1 MRLLVST
8 IPYDKGKSGISV
20 YVREV
25 VRELAAQGHSL
36 AILCEDSEVVKQLG
50 SEVVK
55 QLDSDVVKQ
64 FSSEVVDETP
74 LNHLTTQPP
83 NHLTTE
89 PPNHP
94 TTQPPNHLTT
104 EPPNHH
110 AIQAPRWTRRP
121 VASMLWHLF
130 VLPFWIRRHRREFDG
145 FVICAANRRVCAWYP
160 LPTTATVHDLA
171 NFHIP
176 GKYSRSRMF
185 YLAHILP
192 HYAKKAQHL
201 VAVSEATKTDMVK
214 FWHCREEDVTV
225 LYNGLVVKQLGSEV
239 VKQFSSDVVRQL
251 GSEVV
256 KQLDSE
262 VVNQLDSEVVEETPP
277 NHLTTQPPNHQT
289 LLYISRIEHPGK
301 NHVRLIEAYSRLPR
315 SLAEAH
321 PLVIAGADWKDAE
334 VVHEA
339 AAKSP
344 HADLIRFTGFVAN
357 EDMPHL
363 WEEAGFYVFPSRFE
377 GFGLSLVEAMA
388 KGIPC
393 ACSNNGSLGE
403 IAADVAIT
411 FDPESVDEIADALR
425 RLLSE
430 PETERAAR
438 IARGLEH
445 VKKFSWSD
453 HAKGIAELISGR
465 DGSERVSRLFGIP
478 VARVTQSEAVDR
490 IISFAKRGGKAA
502 FVATL
507 NVDFVANA
515 VSGWPFGGNDE
526 LWGYL
531 RNADFVTAD
540 GMPIVLLSRI
550 LRRGLPA
557 RVTGADMVPAI
568 CRRCA
573 EEGLKV
579 YVLGGDKD
587 AVSDAFKRLLL
598 TTQSPNHLTTILA
611 GHDDAFVKLDEQQP
625 EIVERI
631 NAAKPDILFVALG
644 NPKQELWMGRNASKL
659 NVGAMVGI
667 GGTFNFIAGK
677 VKRAPKWMQKS
688 GLEWIY
694 RIIQEPGRLWR
705 RYAYGL
711 VKFSWLSLLHVLG
724 GYRR

>member
-1 MRLLVST
+1 MRLLVSC
-8 IPYDKGKSGISV
+8 IPYDGGKSGISV

-25 VRELAAQGHSL
+25 VRELAAEGHEL
-36 AILCEDSEVVKQLG
+36 TLLCE
-50 SEVVK
+50 
-55 QLDSDVVKQ
+55 
-64 FSSEVVDETP
+64 
-74 LNHLTTQPP
+74 
-83 NHLTTE
+83 
-89 PPNHP
+89 
-94 TTQPPNHLTT
+94 
-104 EPPNHH
+104 
-110 AIQAPRWTRRP
+110 P
-121 VASMLWHLF
+121 VARKEESVEFRVESLELGGATATILHSPLYTLHSPMISMLWHLF
-130 VLPFWIRRHRREFDG
+130 VLPFWIWRHRREFDG

-185 YLAHILP
+185 YLAHVLP
-192 HYAKKAQHL
+192 FFAKRAQRL
-201 VAVSEATKTDMVK
+201 VAVSGATKTDMVK
-214 FWHCREEDVTV
+214 FWHCREDDVTV
-225 LYNGLVVKQLGSEV
+225 LYNGLTGNGERAQLSTLN
-239 VKQFSSDVVRQL
+239 SQL
-251 GSEVV
+251 S
-256 KQLDSE
+256 
-262 VVNQLDSEVVEETPP
+262 TI
-277 NHLTTQPPNHQT
+277 
-289 LLYISRIEHPGK
+289 LYISRIEHPGK
-301 NHVRLIEAYSRLPR
+301 NHLRLIEAYSRLPR
-315 SLAEAH
+315 PLAEAH

-334 VVHEA
+334 VVHDA

-344 HADLIRFTGFVAN
+344 HADLIRFTGFVAS
-357 EDMPHL
+357 EDMPRL
-363 WEEAGFYVFPSRFE
+363 WDEAGFYVFPSLFE

-403 IAADVAIT
+403 IAGDVAVT
-411 FDPESVDEIADALR
+411 FNPESVDDIAVALEK
-425 RLLSE
+425 LLGE
-430 PETERAAR
+430 NAEARGER

-445 VKKFSWSD
+445 VKKFSWAD
-453 HAKGIAELISGR
+453 HAKGIAELIGNCIGHKEQEKTGEGYCKSF
-465 DGSERVSRLFGIP
+465 LFGIP
-478 VARVTQSEAVDR
+478 VARLTEPEAVER
-490 IISFAKRGGKAA
+490 IIAFAKQDKLEKIVRVGERKDKFHSPTPTLNSNSELQLETPTPTNKAA

-531 RNADFVTAD
+531 KNADLVTAD
-540 GMPIVLLSRI
+540 GMPIVLLSRL
-550 LRRGLPA
+550 LRRGLPE

-573 EEGLKV
+573 EEELSV
-579 YVLGGDKD
+579 YVLGGDKG
-587 AVSDAFKRLLL
+587 AVAEAFEKLKIENGELR
-598 TTQSPNHLTTILA
+598 IA
-611 GHDDAFVKLDEQQP
+611 GVDDAFVKLDREQP

-644 NPKQELWMGRNASKL
+644 NPKQELWMGRNLAKL
-659 NVGAMVGI
+659 DVGAVIGI

-677 VKRAPKWMQKS
+677 VKRAPKWVQKS

-711 VKFSWLSLLHVLG
+711 VKFSWLSLLHVFG

>member
-1 MRLLVST
+1 MRLLVSC
-8 IPYDKGKSGISV
+8 IPYDGGKSGISV

-25 VRELAAQGHSL
+25 VRELAAQGHELTLLVEPGWDGFFLRDCGVSDASDARCESSLTPLTSL
-36 AILCEDSEVVKQLG
+36 ASHVSCQKSPSRIVS
-50 SEVVK
+50 
-55 QLDSDVVKQ
+55 
-64 FSSEVVDETP
+64 
-74 LNHLTTQPP
+74 
-83 NHLTTE
+83 
-89 PPNHP
+89 
-94 TTQPPNHLTT
+94 
-104 EPPNHH
+104 
-110 AIQAPRWTRRP
+110 APRWTRRP
-121 VASMLWHLF
+121 ALSMLWHLF
-130 VLPFWIRRHRREFDG
+130 CLPFWIRRRRRDFDG

-185 YLAHILP
+185 YLAHVLP
-192 HYAKKAQHL
+192 FFAKRAQRL

-214 FWHCREEDVTV
+214 FWGVAPERVTV
-225 LYNGLVVKQLGSEV
+225 LYNGLNG
-239 VKQFSSDVVRQL
+239 VRDEGDARDARPHVPHVSHAPHAAAAL
-251 GSEVV
+251 STN
-256 KQLDSE
+256 DYR
-262 VVNQLDSEVVEETPP
+262 
-277 NHLTTQPPNHQT
+277 LTT

-315 SLAEAH
+315 ALAEAH

-344 HADLIRFTGFVAN
+344 HSDMIRFTGFVAS
-357 EDMPHL
+357 EDMPRL
-363 WEEAGFYVFPSRFE
+363 WSEAGFYVFPSLFE

-388 KGIPC
+388 RGIPC

-403 IAADVAIT
+403 IAGDVAVT
-411 FDPESVDEIADALR
+411 FDPESVDEIAAALEK
-425 RLLSE
+425 LLDE
-430 PETERAAR
+430 GGAAREAR
-438 IARGLEH
+438 IARGYEWI
-445 VKKFSWSD
+445 KRFSWAD
-453 HAKGIAELISGR
+453 HARGIARLIEEAMGHEGR
-465 DGSERVSRLFGIP
+465 ESREGHEGSRLSRLSRLSSQETASLFGIP
-478 VARVTQSEAVDR
+478 VARLTESEAVER
-490 IISFAKRGGKAA
+490 IVSAAKSRRSPLPVPRSPY

-531 RNADFVTAD
+531 KNADLVTAD
-540 GMPIVLLSRI
+540 GMPIVLLSRL
-550 LRRGLPA
+550 LRRGLPE

-573 EEGLKV
+573 EEGLSV

-587 AVSDAFKRLLL
+587 AVAEAFEKLRP
-598 TTQSPNHLTTILA
+598 TTQLPNHSTTILS
-611 GHDDAFVKLDEQQP
+611 GHDDSFVRLDRDQP

-631 NAAKPDILFVALG
+631 NSAKPDILFVALG
-644 NPKQELWMGRNASKL
+644 NPKQELWMGRNLSKL
-659 NVGAMVGI
+659 DVGAVIGI

-677 VKRAPKWMQKS
+677 VKRAPKWMQRC

-711 VKFSWLSLLHVLG
+711 VKFGWLSFRSLTG
-724 GYRR
+724 GYK

>member
-1 MRLLVST
+1 MRLLVSC

-25 VRELAAQGHSL
+25 VRELAAQGHEL
-36 AILCEDSEVVKQLG
+36 TLLCEPEARAEESLKFKVK
-50 SEVVK
+50 S
-55 QLDSDVVKQ
+55 
-64 FSSEVVDETP
+64 F
-74 LNHLTTQPP
+74 N
-83 NHLTTE
+83 
-89 PPNHP
+89 
-94 TTQPPNHLTT
+94 
-104 EPPNHH
+104 
-110 AIQAPRWTRRP
+110 APSWARRP
-121 VASMLWHLF
+121 ALSMLWHLF
-130 VLPFWIRRHRREFDG
+130 MLPFWIRRHRREFDG

-176 GKYSRSRMF
+176 GKYSRLRMF
-185 YLAHILP
+185 YLAHMLP
-192 HYAKKAQHL
+192 HYAKKAQRL

-225 LYNGLVVKQLGSEV
+225 LYNGLGKGRETRDERRDDPSRLTSRVS
-239 VKQFSSDVVRQL
+239 RQ
-251 GSEVV
+251 
-256 KQLDSE
+256 DSPR
-262 VVNQLDSEVVEETPP
+262 S
-277 NHLTTQPPNHQT
+277 

-301 NHVRLIEAYSRLPR
+301 NHVRLVEAYSRLPR

-339 AAKSP
+339 AAKSS

-357 EDMPHL
+357 EDMPRL
-363 WEEAGFYVFPSRFE
+363 WEGAGFYVFPSLFE

-411 FDPESVDEIADALR
+411 FDPENVDDIASALG

-430 PETERAAR
+430 PEAERAAR
-438 IARGLEH
+438 VARGLEH
-445 VKKFSWSD
+445 AKKFSWAD
-453 HAKGIAELISGR
+453 HAKGIVGLVDDMRRAS
-465 DGSERVSRLFGIP
+465 SVSRLFDIP
-478 VARVTQSEAVDR
+478 VARVTQSDAVER
-490 IISFAKRGGKAA
+490 IISFAKRGGKVA

-540 GMPIVLLSRI
+540 GMPIVLLSRL
-550 LRRGLPA
+550 LRRRLPA

-587 AVSDAFKRLLL
+587 AVAEAFRKLEGHGFNGHETRGESRGDTSRLPSHVSRQNE
-598 TTQSPNHLTTILA
+598 TSILV
-611 GHDDAFVKLDEQQP
+611 GHDDSFVKLDEDQP

-644 NPKQELWMGRNASKL
+644 NPKQELWMGRNAAKL
-659 NVGAMVGI
+659 DVGAMVGI

-711 VKFSWLSLLHVLG
+711 VKFSWLSLRAIMG
-724 GYRR
+724 RYE

>member
-8 IPYDKGKSGISV
+8 IPYDNGKSGISV

-50 SEVVK
+50 SEVVR
-55 QLDSDVVKQ
+55 Q
-64 FSSEVVDETP
+64 FGSEVVEETP
-74 LNHLTTQPP
+74 PNHLTTQPP
-83 NHLTTE
+83 NHLTT
-89 PPNHP
+89 
-94 TTQPPNHLTT
+94 QPPNHLT
-104 EPPNHH
+104 
-110 AIQAPRWTRRP
+110 IQAPRWTRRP

-176 GKYSRSRMF
+176 GKYSRLRMF
-185 YLAHILP
+185 YLAHVLP
-192 HYAKKAQHL
+192 HYAKKAQRL
-201 VAVSEATKTDMVK
+201 VAVSEATKADMVK
-214 FWHCREEDVTV
+214 FWHCREKDVTV
-225 LYNGLVVKQLGSEV
+225 LYNGLVVKQ
-239 VKQFSSDVVRQL
+239 F

-256 KQLDSE
+256 KQLG
-262 VVNQLDSEVVEETPP
+262 SEVVEETPP
-277 NHLTTQPPNHQT
+277 NHLTTKPPNHPTTKPPNYQT

-357 EDMPHL
+357 EDMPRL
-363 WEEAGFYVFPSRFE
+363 WEEAGFYVFPSLFE

-411 FDPESVDEIADALR
+411 FDPENVDDIASALG

-430 PETERAAR
+430 PEAERAAR
-438 IARGLEH
+438 VARGLEH
-445 VKKFSWSD
+445 IKKFSWAD
-453 HAKGIAELISGR
+453 HAKGIVRLVDDMRRAS
-465 DGSERVSRLFGIP
+465 SVSRLFGIP

-490 IISFAKRGGKAA
+490 IISFAKIGKLESKPA

-540 GMPIVLLSRI
+540 GMPIVLLSRL
-550 LRRGLPA
+550 LRRRLPA

-587 AVSDAFKRLLL
+587 AVSEAFKKLHL
-598 TTQSPNHLTTILA
+598 TTQPPNHLTTILV

-659 NVGAMVGI
+659 DVGAMVGI
-667 GGTFNFIAGK
+667 GGTFNFIAGR

-711 VKFSWLSLLHVLG
+711 VKFSWLSLLHVFG

>member
-1 MRLLVST
+1 MRLLVSC
-8 IPYDKGKSGISV
+8 IPYDGGKSGIST

-25 VRELAAQGHSL
+25 VRALAAQGHEL
-36 AILCEDSEVVKQLG
+36 TLLCEPPARKEESEKFKVE
-50 SEVVK
+50 SEKCGGERPKV
-55 QLDSDVVKQ
+55 Q
-64 FSSEVVDETP
+64 SSTF
-74 LNHLTTQPP
+74 NFQPSTF
-83 NHLTTE
+83 NSVF
-89 PPNHP
+89 
-94 TTQPPNHLTT
+94 
-104 EPPNHH
+104 
-110 AIQAPRWTRRP
+110 APRWTRRA
-121 VASMLWHLF
+121 VFSMLWHLF
-130 VLPFWIRRHRREFDG
+130 VLPFWLRRHRKEFDG

-160 LPTTATVHDLA
+160 IETTATVHDLA

-176 GKYSRSRMF
+176 GKYSRLRMF
-185 YLAHILP
+185 YLAHVLP
-192 HYAKKAQHL
+192 FFAKRAQHL
-201 VAVSEATKTDMVK
+201 VAVSEATKIDMVK
-214 FWHCREEDVTV
+214 YWHCREKDVTV
-225 LYNGLVVKQLGSEV
+225 LYNGLTGEVGVKSWSWRTDRQFPLSNSNSELQLNTPTQNSNSNSPTPT
-239 VKQFSSDVVRQL
+239 QNSNSSI
-251 GSEVV
+251 
-256 KQLDSE
+256 
-262 VVNQLDSEVVEETPP
+262 
-277 NHLTTQPPNHQT
+277 
-289 LLYISRIEHPGK
+289 LYISRIEHPGK

-357 EDMPHL
+357 EDMPRL
-363 WEEAGFYVFPSRFE
+363 WEEAGFYVFPSLFE

-411 FDPESVDEIADALR
+411 FDPESVDDIASALR

-430 PETERAAR
+430 TEAERAAR
-438 IARGLEH
+438 VARGLEH
-445 VKKFSWSD
+445 IKKFSWAD
-453 HAKGIAELISGR
+453 HAKGIVGLMDDMRRAS
-465 DGSERVSRLFGIP
+465 SVSRLFGIP
-478 VARVTQSEAVDR
+478 VARVTQSEAVER
-490 IISFAKRGGKAA
+490 IISFAKRVKLESKPA

-540 GMPIVLLSRI
+540 GMPIVLLSRL

-587 AVSDAFKRLLL
+587 AVSEAFKKLHL
-598 TTQSPNHLTTILA
+598 TIHLRQGYGGQAQPPNHLTTILV

-659 NVGAMVGI
+659 DVGAMVGI

-724 GYRR
+724 KYRGV